1 MIVLREES
9 RPEGQLQQEQR
20 RCRVVPSVYRGSRF
34 CARPDPL
41 PQSWRDAVANAICTP
56 MDAPATLFD
65 TALARRRLAR
75 AERNGFAGFLTDR
88 LAEDLDD
95 RLGAV
100 LRDFSSALDLATP
113 GLAATRLLA
122 ARYPQA
128 RQLRL
133 AALPETGGGRIV
145 GDPEILPLATG
156 SLDLAVSLLA
166 LHAVND
172 LPGTLIQLRRAL
184 RPDGLFL
191 GCLLGGATLT
201 ELRQSFA
208 VAESEV
214 EGGISPRVA
223 PFAAVREAGAL
234 LQRAGFALP
243 VADTDTLT
251 VRYSDPSGLMRDLR
265 AMGMTNVLTERRR
278 TPLRRAT
285 LLRAAEVYAERFS
298 DPDGR
303 VRATFEVLWLSGWVP
318 HESQQKPLRPGTA
331 KSRLADALGTVEL
344 KPESGGSS

>member
-1 MIVLREES
+1 M
-9 RPEGQLQQEQR
+9 
-20 RCRVVPSVYRGSRF
+20 
-34 CARPDPL
+34 
-41 PQSWRDAVANAICTP
+41 N
-56 MDAPATLFD
+56 APAALFD
-65 TALARRRLAR
+65 TALARHRLAR
-75 AERNGFAGFLTDR
+75 AERTGYAGFLLDR
-88 LAEDLDD
+88 VVEDLDD

-100 LRDFSSALDLATP
+100 LRNFGTVLDLATP
-113 GLAATRLLA
+113 GAGAAGALAI
-122 ARYPQA
+122 RYPEA
-128 RQLRL
+128 LRL
-133 AALPETGGGRIV
+133 HVAASPAPGGNRIV
-145 GDPEILPLATG
+145 GDPEVLPLAPG

-208 VAESEV
+208 QAESEI

-223 PFAAVREAGAL
+223 TFAAVREAGAL

-251 VRYSDPSGLMRDLR
+251 VRYADPFGLMRDLR

-285 LLRAAEVYAERFS
+285 LVRTAEVYAERFS

-344 KPESGGSS
+344 KPELGRVP

>member
-1 MIVLREES
+1 
-9 RPEGQLQQEQR
+9 
-20 RCRVVPSVYRGSRF
+20 
-34 CARPDPL
+34 
-41 PQSWRDAVANAICTP
+41 
-56 MDAPATLFD
+56 MDSPAALFD
-65 TALARRRLAR
+65 TALARTRLAR
-75 AERNGFAGFLTDR
+75 AERNGYAGFLLDR
-88 LAEDLDD
+88 VVEDMDD

-100 LRDFSSALDLATP
+100 LRNFATVLDLATP
-113 GLAATRLLA
+113 GGGAAPTLA
-122 ARYPQA
+122 ARYPEA
-128 RQLRL
+128 AHLRL
-133 AALPETGGGRIV
+133 AALPAPGGKNLMIV
-145 GDPEILPLATG
+145 GDPELLPLAAG

-166 LHAVND
+166 LQAVND

-208 VAESEV
+208 QAESEI

-251 VRYSDPSGLMRDLR
+251 VRYADPFGLMRDLR

-278 TPLRRAT
+278 TPLRRTT
-285 LLRAAEVYAERFS
+285 LGRTAEVYAERFS

-344 KPESGGSS
+344 KPEPGRTP